1 MRISDWIQTCAL
13 PILLVLARRDP
24 DFGVNNVCLAAKG
37 NEKIIAVH
45 RPGVRRVSVDGH
57 GQRMEAIAIEAERF
71 EMLVASLDRETCLHA
86 RTRRIEVDVERDP
99 PHAPERRRIIGT
111 MDRSVGRAGSV
122 RRHLLAPDYRS
133 EEHTYEIQSLM
144 RISYA

>member
-1 MRISDWIQTCAL
+1 MRISDWSSDVCSSDLVREESDPPESLRLAL
-13 PILLVLARRDP
+13 RAQRLTGQIESHQLLVLARRDP

-86 RTRRIEVDVERDP
+86 R
-99 PHAPERRRIIGT
+99 
-111 MDRSVGRAGSV
+111 
-122 RRHLLAPDYRS
+122 S
-133 EEHTYEIQSLM
+133 EEHTYEIPSTM
-144 RISYA
+144 R